1 MGDKIDNDGRGP
13 DLLFF
18 DAGALDVAKIY
29 GADSVR
35 APRFRVSSANFEAFS
50 VGIRR

>member
-1 MGDKIDNDGRGP
+1 LKAKTITNVDAGNKIYNDRNGT

-18 DAGALDVAKIY
+18 DAGALDVDKIY

-35 APRFRVSSANFEAFS
+35 AT
-50 VGIRR
+50 